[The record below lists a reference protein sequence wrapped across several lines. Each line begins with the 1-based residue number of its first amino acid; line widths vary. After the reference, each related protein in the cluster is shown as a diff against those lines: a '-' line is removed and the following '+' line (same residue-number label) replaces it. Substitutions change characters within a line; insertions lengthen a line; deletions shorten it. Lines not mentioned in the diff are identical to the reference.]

1 MNYNVRRMGLE
12 LEGRMRKGNA
22 SDTRLR
28 KEYFRLTHNY
38 DTLLKRGH
46 DIETSQDTSVVKY
59 RKELEKFKSKLDKL
73 IQETTYESE

>member
-1 MNYNVRRMGLE
+1 MDYNVRKMGLE
-12 LEGRMRKGNA
+12 LQGRMRKGNA

-38 DTLLKRGH
+38 DTLLNRGH
-46 DIETSQDTSVVKY
+46 DIETSQDASVIKY

-73 IQETTYESE
+73 IQETTYEN